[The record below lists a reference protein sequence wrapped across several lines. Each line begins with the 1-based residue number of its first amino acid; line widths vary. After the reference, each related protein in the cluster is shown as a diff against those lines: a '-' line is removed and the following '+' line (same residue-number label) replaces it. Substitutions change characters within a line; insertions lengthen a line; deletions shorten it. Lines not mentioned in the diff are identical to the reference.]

1 MNNLKERENTL
12 IKVVSAIVHEQR
24 EFFAKGPYYL
34 VPLRMKDIAEK
45 VELSE
50 STISRLAK
58 GKYLQCE
65 WGIFEIRYFFSSRVN
80 TNESSSNSTERSK
93 ESVKQ
98 ELKQIIVQHMTENP
112 TAKPL
117 SDQKLS
123 DLLAQRGVQIARRT
137 VAKYRAEL
145 KIESSFER

>member
-1 MNNLKERENTL
+1 M
-12 IKVVSAIVHEQR
+12 
-24 EFFAKGPYYL
+24 
-34 VPLRMKDIAEK
+34 
-45 VELSE
+45 
-50 STISRLAK
+50 
-58 GKYLQCE
+58 
-65 WGIFEIRYFFSSRVN
+65 
-80 TNESSSNSTERSK
+80 
-93 ESVKQ
+93 KQ

-145 KIESSFER
+145 KIDSSFER